1 MQEYLDY
8 VVQHPSKG
16 CRYPIVVAP
25 ILLYSD
31 DTSGNKSKKWNK
43 FDCWCLS
50 LAGLPLCEARKVEH
64 IHFLATSNKLSAIQM
79 AGALV
84 DDLKALER
92 GIHVFDAFTGTDALL
107 IAPVICALCDNAR
120 AAELLNHLG
129 SSAKMF
135 CRKCMVLPAHIYN

>member
-1 MQEYLDY
+1 MA
-8 VVQHPSKG
+8 QHSLKDCG
-16 CRYPIVVAP
+16 YPVVVAP

-50 LAGLPLCEARKVEH
+50 LAGLPLHEARKVEH
-64 IHFLATSNKLSAIQM
+64 IHFLACSNKLSAIQM

-84 DDLKALER
+84 EDLKALER
-92 GIHVFDAFTGTDALL
+92 GIRVFDAHTGTDVLL
-107 IAPVICALCDNAR
+107 IAPVICALCDNVR

-129 SSAKMF
+129 SKAKMF
-135 CRKCMVLPAHIYN
+135 CRKCMVQQHADMHN